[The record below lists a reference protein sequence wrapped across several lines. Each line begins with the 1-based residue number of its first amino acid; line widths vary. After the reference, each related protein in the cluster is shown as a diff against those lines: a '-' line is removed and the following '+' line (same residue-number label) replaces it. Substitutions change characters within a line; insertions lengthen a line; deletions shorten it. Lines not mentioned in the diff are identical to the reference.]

1 MRFTVVLQWDP
12 EAELFGVT
20 VPVLPGCFSVGATVP
35 EAMERAREAIEGH
48 VATLIDLGEEVPAE
62 QEPVI
67 VTSVE
72 ARIPHP
78 RARSRLT
85 PSRPPRS
92 ISILASALDARG
104 RCPDGLRAECQS

>member
-12 EAELFGVT
+12 ETEVFGVT
-20 VPVLPGCFSVGATVP
+20 VPALPGCFTVGATVP

-48 VATLIDLGEEVPAE
+48 VATLVDLGEDVPAE

-72 ARIPHP
+72 ARVPASVGALSGYATAVILL
-78 RARSRLT
+78 RLNRLT
-85 PSRPPRS
+85 R
-92 ISILASALDARG
+92 
-104 RCPDGLRAECQS
+104 